1 MAATKNNCFFDTK
14 LVLFQRT
21 AVAANAA
28 TAAGCVM
35 AAAASAAT
43 SCKLLAS
50 GCWLLVDAAASLAT
64 GVGDGMLPAV
74 GAAAAAV
81 ATAHSSL
88 LATCYQLPAGHRTL
102 FTTHCSVLT
111 ARYSMPLVKKSCP
124 DNWESKLAP

>member
-1 MAATKNNCFFDTK
+1 
-14 LVLFQRT
+14 
-21 AVAANAA
+21 
-28 TAAGCVM
+28 M

-64 GVGDGMLPAV
+64 GVGDGMLLVV
-74 GAAAAAV
+74 GAAAAV

-102 FTTHCSVLT
+102 LTTHCSVLT